1 MLRNAFFLFGAAIQ
15 VVPMFAQPGSDSQ
28 VTQALV
34 SEIRELRQDLLTTAA
49 TIQRVQIGMYRLQ
62 AEAGLLDKATQRF
75 DQARMVCKQAEAQQ
89 KSAQSQIEQVEL
101 RKRSSQE
108 ASIQGRE
115 EQFLVQLQASLG
127 QFGEEASQCQAERLD
142 AENQFR
148 AEQAKM
154 SELQDQLDRLD
165 QALAAQAK
173 K

>member
-28 VTQALV
+28 VAQALV

-101 RKRSSQE
+101 RKR
-108 ASIQGRE
+108 
-115 EQFLVQLQASLG
+115 
-127 QFGEEASQCQAERLD
+127 
-142 AENQFR
+142 
-148 AEQAKM
+148 
-154 SELQDQLDRLD
+154 
-165 QALAAQAK
+165 
-173 K
+173 